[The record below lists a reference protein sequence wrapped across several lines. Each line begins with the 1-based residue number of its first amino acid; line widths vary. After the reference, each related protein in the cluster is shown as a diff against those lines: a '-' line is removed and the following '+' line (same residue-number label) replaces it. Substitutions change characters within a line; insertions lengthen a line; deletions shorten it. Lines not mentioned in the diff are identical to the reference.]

1 MRVFSY
7 IVSRDYG
14 FAPNPFH
21 GFCTLANCKP
31 VLRRVAGETD
41 LVVGTSPLAAGRR
54 LVFAMR
60 VTEKLTFEAYWN
72 DARFERKR
80 PRFCGSLRDAYGDNI
95 YEPQPDGGFFQ
106 HRSHHSLSDGSPN
119 LYNLIKDTSTNAVLI
134 SDDFTYWG
142 GDGPPV
148 PGTLTNFHGLDLR
161 APTQGHVSRFPP
173 DFIDA
178 VEDWFANRDERCICG
193 VPNNWTR

>member
-21 GFCTLANCKP
+21 GFCTLADCKP
-31 VLRRVAGETD
+31 VLRRVVDVDD
-41 LVVGTSPLAAGRR
+41 LVIGTSPLATGQR

-60 VTEKLTFEAYWN
+60 VTEKLRFDDYWSDPRFEAKKPKF
-72 DARFERKR
+72 DD
-80 PRFCGSLRDAYGDNI
+80 PLRDAYGDNI
-95 YEPQPDGGFFQ
+95 YEPLNDGGFAQ
-106 HRSHHSLSDGSPN
+106 HKSHHSLPDGSTN
-119 LYNLIKDTSTNAVLI
+119 LYNLNKDTGTNAVLL

-142 GDGPPV
+142 ANGPPV
-148 PGTLTNFHGLDLR
+148 PAGLANFHGLDLR

-178 VEDWFANRDERCICG
+178 VADWFNHLPEKGVRG
-193 VPNNWTR
+193 VPAKWK

>member
-21 GFCTLANCKP
+21 GFCTLADCKP
-31 VLRRVAGETD
+31 VLRRVAGVGD

-60 VTEKLTFEAYWN
+60 ITEKLSFEAYWN
-72 DARFERKR
+72 DPRFERKK
-80 PRFCGSLRDAYGDNI
+80 PNFTGSVRNAYGDNI
-95 YEPQPDGGFFQ
+95 YEPLADGTFGQ
-106 HRSHHSLSDGSPN
+106 HRSHHSLPDGSTN
-119 LYNLIKDTSTNAVLI
+119 LFNRNKDTSTNAVLV
-134 SDDFTYWG
+134 SDDFIYWG

-148 PGTLTNFHGLDLR
+148 PTNLANFHGIDLR
-161 APTQGHVSRFPP
+161 APTQGYVSRFPP

-178 VEDWFANRDERCICG
+178 VEDWFVHSPDRGVRG
-193 VPNNWTR
+193 VPAKWC